1 MDFPYDQI
9 IAQRAMTSSAS
20 PDNVD
25 NSAPHEPG
33 RRKKGDFPS
42 FELAPL
48 KPEQAADTTQNRAYR
63 ALKMAVLGGTFYPGT
78 TVTLAKLSDMLGTSE
93 MPVREALK
101 RLTAEG
107 AFEALPNRSAR
118 IPILSRPV
126 VKQILE
132 LRVELE
138 GRAAAQAVEHL
149 AKRHIDQLVALD
161 DAMAQALD
169 SHQLQRYV
177 ALNMEFHFLI
187 YRAADNEPL
196 LSLIEAL
203 WLRMAPVVAFNLT
216 QARDAEAQFDPVG
229 RAHHSNIVKA
239 FQAQDPQQAT
249 DEIRADLLH
258 PSTFT
263 RYFDELP
270 AMLGTN
276 RPRS

>member
-1 MDFPYDQI
+1 MND
-9 IAQRAMTSSAS
+9 S
-20 PDNVD
+20 PTPDTQAFD
-25 NSAPHEPG
+25 HKDPP
-33 RRKKGDFPS
+33 RRKTGDFPS
-42 FELAPL
+42 FGLAPL
-48 KPEQAADTTQNRAYR
+48 KPANAADTTQNRAYR
-63 ALKMAVLGGTFYPGT
+63 ALKTAVLGGTFYPGT

-118 IPILSRPV
+118 IPVLSRPV
-126 VKQILE
+126 VKQILD

-138 GRAAAQAVEHL
+138 GGAAAQAAEHMS
-149 AKRHIDQLVALD
+149 KRHIDQLIALD
-161 DAMAQALD
+161 AAMASALD
-169 SHQLQRYV
+169 SHQLPQYV

-187 YRAADNEPL
+187 YRLADNEPL

-216 QARDAEAQFDPVG
+216 QARNAEAQFDEIG
-229 RAHHSNIVKA
+229 RAHHGNIIKA
-239 FQAQDPQQAT
+239 FQAQDPERAT
-249 DEIRADLLH
+249 KEIRADLLH

-270 AMLGTN
+270 SMLSG
-276 RPRS
+276 SKAKA

>member
-1 MDFPYDQI
+1 
-9 IAQRAMTSSAS
+9 MTNLRTTDPLGSA
-20 PDNVD
+20 
-25 NSAPHEPG
+25 AREPV
-33 RRKKGDFPS
+33 RRKKGEFAP

-48 KPEQAADTTQNRAYR
+48 KPEEVADTTQNRAYR

-78 TVTLAKLSDMLGTSE
+78 TVTLTKLSVMLGTSE

-118 IPILSRPV
+118 IPVLSRPV

-138 GRAAAQAVEHL
+138 SRAAAQAAEHMS
-149 AKRHIDQLVALD
+149 KRHIDQLIVLDAAMGSALD
-161 DAMAQALD
+161 N
-169 SHQLQRYV
+169 HQLRQYV

-187 YRAADNEPL
+187 YRLADNEPL

-203 WLRMAPVVAFNLT
+203 WLKMAPVVAFHLT
-216 QARDAEAQFDPVG
+216 QSSNAEAQFDDAG
-229 RAHHSNIVKA
+229 RAHHGNVIKA
-239 FQAQDPQQAT
+239 FQAQDAERAG

-258 PSTFT
+258 PSTYMQ
-263 RYFDELP
+263 YFDRLP
-270 AMLGTN
+270 SMLSGVKA
-276 RPRS
+276 RD